1 MTLHMDAS
9 CVLVSHPPSHPD
21 DEASFCWNLLD
32 TQPSQTRV
40 VQAATVVAMNEARA
54 VLQRLD
60 RIEELE
66 RRDAPAGDLLV
77 ELRGLVSDAEAWLRV
92 EPETH
97 GAVEALAGCRGALEV
112 DDPEVALLVR

>member
-1 MTLHMDAS
+1 M
-9 CVLVSHPPSHPD
+9 
-21 DEASFCWNLLD
+21 
-32 TQPSQTRV
+32 
-40 VQAATVVAMNEARA
+40 ATVVDMDEARA

-97 GAVEALAGCRGALEV
+97 GAVQALAGCRSALDFE
-112 DDPEVALLVR
+112 DEEVALLAR

>member
-1 MTLHMDAS
+1 M
-9 CVLVSHPPSHPD
+9 
-21 DEASFCWNLLD
+21 
-32 TQPSQTRV
+32 
-40 VQAATVVAMNEARA
+40 ATVASMDEARA
-54 VLQRLD
+54 VLHRLD

-97 GAVEALAGCRGALEV
+97 GAVEALADCRGALKV
-112 DDPEVALLVR
+112 DEQEVALLAR